1 MFNLQKH
8 GFFEIYNNPP
18 INAIPTTI
26 AMTPI
31 EISINLDMNIM

>member
-8 GFFEIYNNPP
+8 GLIEIHSNPP

-31 EISINLDMNIM
+31 VISINLDIVKM